1 MYKAVCDYEKAKQT
15 FKTIELM
22 AGLVQ
27 FQQCNDEGETPLVVA
42 MKRQTVSFIDE
53 LVTWISQNEYKY
65 VAPFE
70 FITTISKF
78 FPNSAEMSFVYFQN
92 SRFSEVVLRFLFVS
106 QSIASQMTQDENQM
120 LEEYFS
126 DYIRYFSAERTFTVL
141 HSAVFRFWRRIENI
155 NLT

>member
-1 MYKAVCDYEKAKQT
+1 
-15 FKTIELM
+15 M

-27 FQQCNDEGETPLVVA
+27 FQCNDEGETPLVVA

-53 LVTWISQNEYKY
+53 LETWISQNEYKY

-92 SRFSEVVLRFLFVS
+92 SRVSLKWFFDSCLFHSQLPLR
-106 QSIASQMTQDENQM
+106 
-120 LEEYFS
+120 
-126 DYIRYFSAERTFTVL
+126 
-141 HSAVFRFWRRIENI
+141 
-155 NLT
+155 

>member
-1 MYKAVCDYEKAKQT
+1 
-15 FKTIELM
+15 M
-22 AGLVQ
+22 AGLVE
-27 FQQCNDEGETPLVVA
+27 CNDEGVTPLVVA

-53 LVTWISQNEYKY
+53 LVTWISQNEYKH

-70 FITTISKF
+70 FITSISKF
-78 FPNSAEMSFVYFQN
+78 FPNLAEMSFVYFQN

-126 DYIRYFSAERTFTVL
+126 DYIRNFSAERTFTVL